1 MSRPGRVYSMRM
13 PKSVVVLVVGFGMSV
28 CGLLGFVAGGGGVVG
43 GFRSGGVS
51 FADIVERV
59 NPAVVN
65 ISVVETGNVHEDVED
80 APDLDVPQRGEGS
93 GFIVD
98 PTGFIL
104 TNSHLVAGS
113 SAIRVRFADKRELA
127 GRLVGTDPNTD
138 LALVKVDSSGLPT
151 VVLGDSDRLRVGD
164 WVCAIGNP
172 YSYDHTVTAGV
183 VSSKG
188 RKIFNASFDA
198 YIQTDA
204 AINPGNSGGPLIN
217 DRGEA
222 VGINA
227 AVSMEGQGIGFAIPI
242 NVAREIMGQLRS
254 TGRVSRGYLGI
265 QLEEIEPDMQKLL
278 GLKDPRGALVLDVV
292 KGSAGEAAGL
302 ERYDVITAISGEA
315 IDDGDRLVHVVAGK
329 APGSSVSLDVVR
341 DGRKLSLN
349 AKLDER
355 HDEPSPSPADEAA
368 KGEASPGPRGD
379 ALGIVPAELTR
390 KVRRESQIP
399 PDRSGVVVDEVVGLA
414 PGLDDLAE
422 GDLIVEVNR
431 RATPDLSTYRKVVAS
446 LKKGDV
452 AWLYVYRPR
461 PRATFLVKAEVGS
474 PS

>member
-1 MSRPGRVYSMRM
+1 M
-13 PKSVVVLVVGFGMSV
+13 PRSVLTLAAVFGVSV
-28 CGLLGFVAGGGGVVG
+28 CALLGFVAGGGGVVG
-43 GFRSGGVS
+43 SGRSGFS

-65 ISVVETGNVHEDVED
+65 ISVVESGVSNVHEDVDD

-98 PTGFIL
+98 PAGFIL

-113 SAIRVRFADKRELA
+113 SAIRVRLADKREFA
-127 GRLVGTDPNTD
+127 GKLVGTDPNTD
-138 LALVKVDSSGLPT
+138 LALVKVSASGLPT
-151 VVLGDSDRLRVGD
+151 VALGDSDRLRVGD

-204 AINPGNSGGPLIN
+204 AINPGNSGGPLI
-217 DRGEA
+217 DDHGDA
-222 VGINA
+222 IGINA

-242 NVAREIMGQLRS
+242 NVAREIMGHLRAE
-254 TGRVSRGYLGI
+254 GRVSRGYLGI

-278 GLKDPRGALVLDVV
+278 GLNTPRGALVLDVV
-292 KGSAGEAAGL
+292 KGSAGDAAGL
-302 ERYDVITAISGEA
+302 KRYDVITAISDEP
-315 IDDGDRLVHVVAGK
+315 IENGDRLVHVIAAK
-329 APGSSVSLDVVR
+329 APGTSVNLAVVR
-341 DGRKLSLN
+341 DGRSLSLS
-349 AKLDER
+349 ARLEER
-355 HDEPSPSPADEAA
+355 KDDLSGESADGDKPAARPQA
-368 KGEASPGPRGD
+368 PAGD
-379 ALGIVPAELTR
+379 AIGIVPSELTR
-390 KVRRESQIP
+390 KMRRDYQIP
-399 PDRSGVVVDEVVGLA
+399 PDRAGVVVDEIVGLA
-414 PGLDDLAE
+414 AGLDDLAH

-431 RATPDLSTYRKVVAS
+431 RPTPDLGAYKKVLAT
-446 LKKGDV
+446 LRRGDV

-461 PRATFLVKAEVGS
+461 PRGTFLVKAEVGN

>member
-1 MSRPGRVYSMRM
+1 M
-13 PKSVVVLVVGFGMSV
+13 PRSVVALSAVFGMSV
-28 CGLLGFVAGGGGVVG
+28 CALLGFVAGGGGVVG
-43 GFRSGGVS
+43 GARGGGAS

-65 ISVVETGNVHEDVED
+65 ISVVESAAANVHEDVDD

-98 PTGFIL
+98 PAGFIL

-113 SAIRVRFADKRELA
+113 SAIRVRLADKREFA
-127 GRLVGTDPNTD
+127 GKLVGTDPNTD
-138 LALVKVDSSGLPT
+138 LALVKVSASELPT
-151 VVLGDSDRLRVGD
+151 VALGDSDRLRVGD

-204 AINPGNSGGPLIN
+204 AINPGNSGGPLI
-217 DRGEA
+217 DGSGAA

-242 NVAREIMGQLRS
+242 NVAREIMGQLRAE
-254 TGRVSRGYLGI
+254 GRVSRGYLGI

-278 GLKDPRGALVLDVV
+278 GLKAPRGALVLDVV
-292 KGSAGEAAGL
+292 KGSAGDVAGL
-302 ERYDVITAISGEA
+302 KRYDVITAISDEL
-315 IDDGDRLVHVVAGK
+315 IENGDRLVHVIAGK
-329 APGSSVSLDVVR
+329 APGTSVKLAVVR
-341 DGRKLSLN
+341 DGRNLSLDARLEERKDDVASDAVDADQP
-349 AKLDER
+349 AKRPET
-355 HDEPSPSPADEAA
+355 
-368 KGEASPGPRGD
+368 PGGD
-379 ALGIVPAELTR
+379 VIGIVPSELTR
-390 KVRRESQIP
+390 KMRRDYQIP
-399 PDRSGVVVDEVVGLA
+399 VDRVGVVVDEIVGLA
-414 PGLDDLAE
+414 AGLDDLAH
-422 GDLIVEVNR
+422 GDLIVEINR
-431 RATPDLSTYRKVVAS
+431 RPTPDLGTYKRVIAS
-446 LKKGDV
+446 LRRGEV

-461 PRATFLVKAEVGS
+461 PRGTFLVKAEVGS

>member
-1 MSRPGRVYSMRM
+1 MLAAV
-13 PKSVVVLVVGFGMSV
+13 FGMSV
-28 CGLLGFVAGGGGVVG
+28 CALLGFVAGGGGIVG
-43 GFRSGGVS
+43 GLRGGTS

-65 ISVVETGNVHEDVED
+65 ISVVESGASNVHEDVDD
-80 APDLDVPQRGEGS
+80 APDVDVPQRGEGS

-98 PTGFIL
+98 PAGFIL
-104 TNSHLVAGS
+104 TNSHLVADS
-113 SAIRVRFADKRELA
+113 SAIRVRLADKREFK
-127 GRLVGTDPNTD
+127 GKLVGTDPNTD
-138 LALVKVDSSGLPT
+138 LALVKVSASGLPT
-151 VVLGDSDRLRVGD
+151 VALGDSDRLRVGD

-204 AINPGNSGGPLIN
+204 AINPGNSGGPLID
-217 DRGEA
+217 DRGNA

-242 NVAREIMGQLRS
+242 NVAREIMGQLRAD
-254 TGRVSRGYLGI
+254 GRVSRGYLGI

-278 GLKDPRGALVLDVV
+278 GLKAPRGALVLDVV
-292 KGSAGEAAGL
+292 KGSAGDTAGL
-302 ERYDVITAISGEA
+302 RRYDVITAISDEP
-315 IDDGDRLVHVVAGK
+315 IDNGDTLVHVIAAK
-329 APGSSVSLDVVR
+329 APGTAVSLAVVR
-341 DGRKLSLN
+341 DGQSLSLN
-349 AKLDER
+349 ARLEER
-355 HDEPSPSPADEAA
+355 KDDLANATNESGKPA
-368 KGEASPGPRGD
+368 PRLETPEGD
-379 ALGIVPAELTR
+379 ALGIVPSELTR
-390 KVRRESQIP
+390 KMRRDYQIP
-399 PDRSGVVVDEVVGLA
+399 PDRAGVVVDEIVGLA
-414 PGLDDLAE
+414 AGLDDLVH

-431 RATPDLSTYRKVVAS
+431 RPTPDLGTYKKVIAT
-446 LKKGDV
+446 LRRGEV

-461 PRATFLVKAEVGS
+461 PRGTFLVKAEVGN